1 MKKKRT
7 KKTIEEKRVI
17 TKTPDWFDKEI
28 EKEKINDDED
38 NQLEE
43 LLKEYK

>member
-1 MKKKRT
+1 MLNCNYYNEIDKSNVSDG
-7 KKTIEEKRVI
+7 EE
-17 TKTPDWFDKEI
+17 
-28 EKEKINDDED
+28 

>member
-1 MKKKRT
+1 M
-7 KKTIEEKRVI
+7 
-17 TKTPDWFDKEI
+17 KTPDWFDKEI
-28 EKEKINDDED
+28 DKSNVSDGEE